1 MMNAFERIHACG
13 VVPVVV
19 LDRVEDAV
27 PTAHALLEGGVNV
40 MEIAK
45 ITMEDLD
52 NPQNEPTGD

>member
-1 MMNAFERIHACG
+1 MNQKNQMKYGLIQ
-13 VVPVVV
+13 
-19 LDRVEDAV
+19 
-27 PTAHALLEGGVNV
+27 